1 MKCLTIREPYA
12 SLIKN
17 NLKHIETR
25 SWNTT
30 YRGKLYIHAGVNK
43 VPKNLNKDLQKLIK
57 DLTFSYG
64 EIICECEL
72 TDVIYMTKEYVD
84 EIKNNHYEEYICGD
98 FQVGRY
104 AWILKN
110 VKPLNVPIKTKGR
123 LSIWNYYTE
132 EEIFNILKDIEYGWL
147 DKNKEINYEV
157 NDLFQDNYILQSPKE
172 VLKNKVGVCWDQ
184 VELERYLFK
193 NTDLEFKTYFIIHY
207 AENYT
212 PTHTFLVYKKDN
224 SYYWFEHSWLPYQ
237 GIHKYPSLEKLLL
250 DVKNKF
256 IQDMLD
262 NKYEEDNLYV
272 YEYLKPKYHLNSEN
286 FCEWAENGC
295 QVDI

>member
-30 YRGKLYIHAGVNK
+30 YRGKLYIHAGVSK
-43 VPKNLNKDLQKLIK
+43 LPKNLDADLQNLIK
-57 DLTFSYG
+57 NLTFSYG
-64 EIICECEL
+64 KIICECEL
-72 TDVIYMTKEYVD
+72 TDVIYMTKEYVED
-84 EIKNNHYEEYICGD
+84 IKKNHYAEYICGD
-98 FQVGRY
+98 FQVGRF

-110 VKPLNVPIKTKGR
+110 VKPLDKPIKTKGR
-123 LSIWNYYTE
+123 LSIWNYYDE
-132 EEIFNILKDIEYGWL
+132 KEIFNILKDIEYGWL
-147 DKNKEINYEV
+147 DKNKKINYEV
-157 NDLFQDNYILQSPKE
+157 NDLFKDNYILQSPKE

-193 NTDLEFKTYFIIHY
+193 NTDLEFKTYFITHY
-207 AENYT
+207 TENYT
-212 PTHTFLVYKKDN
+212 PTHTFLVYKKEDN
-224 SYYWFEHSWLPYQ
+224 YYWFEHSWLPYQ
-237 GIHKYPSLEKLLL
+237 GIHKYPSLEELLL